1 MPLME
6 MWKVLTWSVNCLSPP
21 PHRPARDISNTHLG
35 GKPAV
40 CAWACV
46 CHLNVLPFIDLKTNC
61 FSLLVKP
68 HMEVAAQLIRLLH
81 LPAVPFTP
89 PHPSLFL
96 LFGSVI
102 SLYWVTRFP
111 RVTEGTCYS
120 PLDFF
125 TSWTER
131 SFPWYRVKIASC
143 HSHLPL
149 IKDWNQEREKVC
161 NLVKVKRHVTEES
174 W

>member
-1 MPLME
+1 M
-6 MWKVLTWSVNCLSPP
+6 KGV
-21 PHRPARDISNTHLG
+21 
-35 GKPAV
+35 
-40 CAWACV
+40 
-46 CHLNVLPFIDLKTNC
+46 DLIC
-61 FSLLVKP
+61 ELSLLS
-68 HMEVAAQLIRLLH
+68 LLCTNLSGTSQTH
-81 LPAVPFTP
+81 IWGENCCLCVSVCVSLKCSTFHWPEYTLSLCAGKMWRRQHNSFDLYTSLLFFF
-89 PHPSLFL
+89 PSMFL
-96 LFGSVI
+96 LFGCVI

-111 RVTEGTCYS
+111 RVTEGTCCS

-131 SFPWYRVKIASC
+131 NFPWYRVKTASC